1 LRRNNKKSRESGEAA
16 LELNFFGSRK
26 KSQREAI
33 PALPKTGNSLSLP
46 SATFQMGGE

>member
-1 LRRNNKKSRESGEAA
+1 LRRNNKKSWESGEAA